1 MKHLFVATALLV
13 AVGFAAIHST
23 ATAQLAPDIPLNP
36 KIKIKYQPPKNAK
49 KYGEI
54 AKRLQARQVLEQL
67 SQVLSPLRLQSDL
80 NLVTAECPEYRGA
93 PNSDYTS
100 GIQRLRLCYEM
111 LDFIENGAAVP
122 AEKLK
127 PPPNPNIPIGLHPD
141 VTRGEAIVGGWV
153 GVVLHEAGHAVFDIQ
168 KIPRFGKEED
178 AADQIA
184 AFMMLQFGTDVA
196 RVMVKGTYN
205 LWRHMYG
212 MSGGHQAGHYA
223 GVHSIGAQ
231 RGANYLCI
239 AYGGEPAALKDLA
252 DIWLNEARKENCA
265 NEYKQVRLAFRK
277 TFLNYV
283 DEALMAKVRRMAI
296 LRPEDI
302 QK

>member
-1 MKHLFVATALLV
+1 
-13 AVGFAAIHST
+13 
-23 ATAQLAPDIPLNP
+23 
-36 KIKIKYQPPKNAK
+36 
-49 KYGEI
+49 
-54 AKRLQARQVLEQL
+54 
-67 SQVLSPLRLQSDL
+67 
-80 NLVTAECPEYRGA
+80 VTAEPRA
-93 PNSDYTS
+93 LSPS
-100 GIQRLRLCYEM
+100 RLAWRVFLRNRTAVAGM
-111 LDFIENGAAVP
+111 AAVAGFLLLSVAGVLLTAGNHP
-122 AEKLK
+122 ILDPREVRLPDKLK
-127 PPPNPNIPIGLHPD
+127 PPPNPNLPIGLHPE

-252 DIWLNEARKENCA
+252 DLWLSDARKENCA
-265 NEYKQVRLAFRK
+265 NEFKQVQLAFRK
-277 TFLNYV
+277 TFLQYV
-283 DEALMAKVRRMAI
+283 DEAQMAKVRRMAI

-302 QK
+302 TR